1 MRRISLNGGSLP
13 SWRKDGKE
21 LFYLEGTTLV
31 SVGVATNPVLSIGGT
46 RRLFTSPNF
55 ANVQLSAGFN
65 ADPMYGISRDGQRFL
80 FPEFIGQVEKPVIH
94 VVENWFEEF
103 KNRTASTR

>member
-1 MRRISLNGGSLP
+1 
-13 SWRKDGKE
+13 
-21 LFYLEGTTLV
+21 
-31 SVGVATNPVLSIGGT
+31 
-46 RRLFTSPNF
+46 
-55 ANVQLSAGFN
+55 VQLSAGFN